1 MSFPL
6 RNLLE
11 NTSRA
16 LRLIRII
23 NFNPRYGI
31 GPLSIEVC
39 LTTACNFRCYFCNAH
54 SQLKEKCSQA
64 HSLSDETIDCLLEDV
79 HLLKIPEILFSGD
92 GEPFLH
98 KRFLEILDSC
108 RGCKVKI
115 VTNGSKLEQVSASI
129 FAKIHKLTISLN
141 SIDSETHQLIH
152 GYGGAGKLP
161 DILENIK
168 RLLTLPRAKQK
179 LQINYVVTKENLEEL
194 ESVFRLSHKWD
205 VFFAA
210 RPISIG
216 FNELQPKGLT
226 THEMHSVREKNGQI
240 SQEPSLSPNAIASLK
255 YSRHY
260 FRKGEAYKPRNHL
273 LPCYAGFYSAY
284 LESNG
289 DYLICVHCKE
299 PLGNVNQQRLAG
311 LWRSNP
317 FQACLCAASLMHENN
332 IKTCSACVHC
342 PDVETYS
349 MHFHRVFSRIPG
361 QMFLLRHRYQKR
373 GDNRQQIG

>member
-1 MSFPL
+1 M
-6 RNLLE
+6 
-11 NTSRA
+11 
-16 LRLIRII
+16 
-23 NFNPRYGI
+23 
-31 GPLSIEVC
+31 
-39 LTTACNFRCYFCNAH
+39 
-54 SQLKEKCSQA
+54 
-64 HSLSDETIDCLLEDV
+64 
-79 HLLKIPEILFSGD
+79 KIPEILFSGD

-98 KRFLEILDSC
+98 KRFLEIVDAC

-141 SIDSETHQLIH
+141 SIDSKTHQLIH
-152 GYGGAGKLP
+152 GYGGTGKLT
-161 DILENIK
+161 DMLENIK

-179 LQINYVVTKENLEEL
+179 LQVNYVVTKENLEEL
-194 ESVFRLSHKWD
+194 ESVFRLSHKWN

-210 RPISIG
+210 RPISIV
-216 FNELQPKGLT
+216 FDELQPKGLT
-226 THEMHSVREKNGQI
+226 THQMRSVQEKIRQI

-260 FRKGEAYKPRNHL
+260 FRTGEAYKLRNYL

-299 PLGNVNQQRLAG
+299 PMGNINQQHLAE
-311 LWRSNP
+311 LWRSSQ
-317 FQACLCAASLMHENN
+317 FQERLCAASLMHENN
-332 IKTCSACVHC
+332 TKTCSACVHC

-349 MHFHRVFSRIPG
+349 ALFHRFFSRIPG
-361 QMFLLRHRYQKR
+361 QMFLLRHRYQKYR
-373 GDNRQQIG
+373 NNRQ